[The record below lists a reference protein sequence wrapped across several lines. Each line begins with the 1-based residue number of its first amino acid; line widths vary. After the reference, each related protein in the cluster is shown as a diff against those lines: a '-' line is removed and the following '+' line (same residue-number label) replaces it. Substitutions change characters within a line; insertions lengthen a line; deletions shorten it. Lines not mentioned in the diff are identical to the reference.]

1 MAQKREV
8 TLQELATYDIVTY
21 THGFT
26 GRSDLDEAFGKVGL
40 KPKNCF
46 TCNGCGCNKNLCP
59 VTLRYWCDCGM
70 AFDPMLDS
78 DLVAIDMRDKFSYST
93 TKLHFD
99 VVVFTRLYV

>member
-1 MAQKREV
+1 MFCRGKSDFAIATESLHLYNDLVMLPCYRWNRIVVGNPKITHWRKKREV

-46 TCNGCGCNKNLCP
+46 TATDAD
-59 VTLRYWCDCGM
+59 V
-70 AFDPMLDS
+70 
-78 DLVAIDMRDKFSYST
+78 I
-93 TKLHFD
+93 KLMSGY
-99 VVVFTRLYV
+99 T